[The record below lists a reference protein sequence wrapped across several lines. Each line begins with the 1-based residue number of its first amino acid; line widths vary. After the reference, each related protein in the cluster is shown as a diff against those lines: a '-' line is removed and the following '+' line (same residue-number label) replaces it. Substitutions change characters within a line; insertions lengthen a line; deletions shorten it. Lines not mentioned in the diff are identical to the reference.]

1 MAKRSLFDQLDQ
13 AITQLLA
20 GSAPPVDQL
29 DPEIA
34 PLVRIASEL
43 RDLPRTEFMERLKSE
58 LARST
63 AMATTAQPIAATRTV
78 AAPRIAFKNAAKAI
92 DFYKAAF
99 GAREIMRFAIGE
111 QIPHAEITIGDSS
124 IMLTDEW
131 PEGGRFSAETLGN
144 SPVAMALSVPN
155 VDAFFQHA
163 VDAGATIVLPVKDQ
177 FYGRREGTL
186 RDPFGYLWSVSTVI
200 EEMSVEEMHR
210 RMRPEDTLPVK
221 KSGRRSDPEGIPHPD
236 AVHRCAGRC
245 RVDRFREAGIRR
257 GGKIPQHRRGRRNS
271 RRDACR
277 RFDADGGRW
286 RSWAEMERQSE
297 AVRLPLLRA

>member
-1 MAKRSLFDQLDQ
+1 MTKRSLFDQLDQ
-13 AITQLLA
+13 AITQMLS
-20 GSAPPVDQL
+20 GVQPSPVEL

-34 PLVRIASEL
+34 PLVRIASQL
-43 RDLPRTEFMERLKSE
+43 RDLPRTEFMEQLKSDLE
-58 LARST
+58 RST
-63 AMATTAQPIAATRTV
+63 AMSTTAEPVAAARTA

-92 DFYKAAF
+92 EFYKAAF

-155 VDAFFQHA
+155 VDAFVQHA
-163 VDAGATIVLPVKDQ
+163 VDAGATIVFPVKDQ

-186 RDPFGYLWSVSTVI
+186 RDPFGYLWSVSTVT

-210 RMRPEDTLPVK
+210 RMNRESAYANTAI
-221 KSGRRSDPEGIPHPD
+221 RSQSHPEGLPHVD
-236 AVHRCAGRC
+236 ALHRRAGCGRAY
-245 RVDRFREAGIRR
+245 RFRQTSIRR
-257 GGKIPQHRRGRRNS
+257 RRNVSQHRRSRRNS
-271 RRDACR
+271 RRGAS
-277 RFDADGGRW
+277 G
-286 RSWAEMERQSE
+286 
-297 AVRLPLLRA
+297 

>member
-1 MAKRSLFDQLDQ
+1 MAKRSLFDHLDQ

-63 AMATTAQPIAATRTV
+63 TMATTAQPIAATRTV

-99 GAREIMRFAIGE
+99 GAGEIMRFAIGE

-131 PEGGRFSAETLGN
+131 PEGGRFSAETLWM
-144 SPVAMALSVPN
+144 P
-155 VDAFFQHA
+155 
-163 VDAGATIVLPVKDQ
+163 
-177 FYGRREGTL
+177 GRRL
-186 RDPFGYLWSVSTVI
+186 SFL
-200 EEMSVEEMHR
+200 
-210 RMRPEDTLPVK
+210 
-221 KSGRRSDPEGIPHPD
+221 
-236 AVHRCAGRC
+236 
-245 RVDRFREAGIRR
+245 
-257 GGKIPQHRRGRRNS
+257 
-271 RRDACR
+271 
-277 RFDADGGRW
+277 
-286 RSWAEMERQSE
+286 
-297 AVRLPLLRA
+297 